1 MVIKSE
7 FRKIVRDRGFLVLL
21 GILLL
26 FIVIESYTAYNLSYK
41 QTLTDAGREAYE
53 LLYQEIKGDMTTE
66 KLLFLIEEDEKLGAE
81 VLSKTYST
89 QYDET
94 TYTGY
99 VYGDY
104 SMIHFHLYLP
114 VKQLYEYR
122 LWANEVVLSAQ
133 ENILFF
139 EELNNPYQV
148 RINSLISEAF
158 MNRNIAV
165 FYDTTGAELLL
176 NTGDVTILLV
186 LLICFM
192 GISTWIKEK
201 ETGMISLIQT
211 TEDGRKKVVRAKLG
225 AYYLTFL
232 GVAATV
238 SILRLVIISFLF
250 DWNGLLM
257 PIYSLES
264 YGESLLNCSVI
275 LFYFVQSCIVFLG
288 MSTIILIVSMISI
301 KAKQSMEAFIK
312 VSIFMVVLYVLNEW
326 NIPVLQYLNPFSLLN
341 NGEWFQRY
349 EYTNMF
355 SYPVNILTLVVAIQV
370 WLIVTL
376 HVIIMKI
383 RRFTYDQNGMV

>member
-7 FRKIVRDRGFLVLL
+7 FRKIVRDRGFWVLL
-21 GILLL
+21 SILLI
-26 FIVIESYTAYNLSYK
+26 FIVMESYTAYNLSYE

-53 LLYQEIKGDMTTE
+53 LLYQEIKGGMTTE
-66 KLLFLIEEDEKLGAE
+66 KLLFLIEEDERLGTE

-114 VKQLYEYR
+114 VKQLYEYGI
-122 LWANEVVLSAQ
+122 WANEVVLSAK

-148 RINSLISEAF
+148 RINRLISEAF

-165 FYDTTGAELLL
+165 FYDTTGAEQLL
-176 NTGDVTILLV
+176 NIGDVTILLV

-192 GISTWIKEK
+192 GINTWIKEK

-211 TEDGRKKVVRAKLG
+211 TEEGRKKVVRSKLG
-225 AYYLTFL
+225 TYYLTCL
-232 GVAATV
+232 GVVATV
-238 SILRLVIISFLF
+238 SILRLVIVSLLF

-257 PIYSLES
+257 PIYALES

-312 VSIFMVVLYVLNEW
+312 VIIFIVVLYVLNEW
-326 NIPVLQYLNPFSLLN
+326 NIPVLQYLNPFALLN
-341 NGEWFQRY
+341 NGGWFQRY
-349 EYTNMF
+349 EYMNMF
-355 SYPVNILTLVVAIQV
+355 NYPVNVIALVVAMQV
-370 WLIVTL
+370 CFIVTL
-376 HVIIMKI
+376 YVIIMKS
-383 RRFTYDQNGMV
+383 RRFAYDKNGMV